1 MLRGTGKL
9 FTNGTMQKNGRAKN
23 VSMKDIA
30 AKLNLSK
37 AAVSFALNG
46 SQKVSEQ
53 TRKKVLAAARRLGY
67 RKSPVISAVLAS
79 VKTRSQFMGT
89 VALVNAN
96 PRRDAYVRY
105 PIFSKYAQ
113 GAKSMAQ
120 KLGFAVDDIWLGSLS
135 PQKLEKILTSRGIRG
150 ALILGHTSPDSV
162 PPEMAEV
169 LKNFIVVS
177 VGIKLENSDADCV
190 CADKFRIAEHAA
202 FEMISRGYSRIMFV
216 LDEGIDN
223 LVDGRFVGG
232 FLRAQL
238 SLPEAD
244 RIPPFLELSAAEK
257 NPRIFSAF
265 FKKYKP
271 DAVLSISETTNER
284 IGKIGFRFPEN
295 VAVVRLENTPN
306 SGDWKA
312 IDLNYETVGAEAMK
326 RLADYL
332 NSPYSDD
339 LPRSTQLTTVVSP
352 RWSK

>member
-1 MLRGTGKL
+1 
-9 FTNGTMQKNGRAKN
+9 MQRNRRAKN
-23 VSMKDIA
+23 VSMKDLA

-53 TRKKVLAAARRLGY
+53 TRKKVLAAVRKLGY
-67 RKSPVISAVLAS
+67 RKNPVISAVLAS

-113 GAKSMAQ
+113 GAKTAAQ
-120 KLGFAVDDIWLGSLS
+120 KLGFAVDDIWIGSLS
-135 PQKLEKILTSRGIRG
+135 PRKLEKILVSRGIRG

-162 PPEMAEV
+162 PPDMAEV
-169 LKNFIVVS
+169 LKNFVVVS

-190 CADKFRIAEHAA
+190 CADKFRIAEHAT

-244 RIPPFLELSAAEK
+244 RIPPFLKLSAAEK

-306 SGDWKA
+306 SGDWEA

-332 NSPYSDD
+332 NSPYPDD
-339 LPRSTQLTTVVSP
+339 FPRSTQLTTVVSP
-352 RWSK
+352 RWAK